1 MNIKLLITDLD
12 NTLYDWVS
20 FYSASFMA
28 MVNAISGETGINK
41 MTLLDEYKS
50 IHRKYKN
57 TEQPFATLDVPS
69 IQKYY
74 NCSDRLELNKKLSYA
89 FEAFSNKRFETL
101 KLYDG
106 VEETLRIL
114 KGNGV
119 VIVGHTESFEYNAM
133 YRLNKLGIL
142 PYFKHVYTLRDFNK
156 THPDLLSAPV
166 YHNYDDIVKHLEISQ
181 RKPNPA
187 LLTHI
192 CEKEGVDIAKSMY
205 VGDSLSKDISMA
217 QQIGMKTGWA
227 SYGRV
232 FDNEAWDIL
241 LAITHWDENDAKRE
255 KEISLM
261 YKNVK
266 PEITL
271 NNFSDILNYV

>member
-1 MNIKLLITDLD
+1 MKLLITDLD

-28 MVNAISGETGINK
+28 MVYAISSETGIEIK
-41 MTLLDEYKS
+41 KLLDEYKL

-57 TEQPFATLDVPS
+57 TEQPFATLDIPS

-74 NCSDRLELNKKLSYA
+74 NCSDKMELNKKLGYA
-89 FEAFSNKRFETL
+89 FDAFSNKRSETL
-101 KLYDG
+101 RLYDG
-106 VEETLRIL
+106 VEDTLNKL
-114 KGNGV
+114 KNNGII
-119 VIVGHTESFEYNAM
+119 IVGHTESFEYNAI
-133 YRLNKLGIL
+133 YRLNKLGVL
-142 PYFKHVYTLRDFNK
+142 PYFKHIYTLRDFNQ
-156 THPDLLSAPV
+156 THPDLISAPS
-166 YHNYDDIVKHLEISQ
+166 YSNYKDIVKHLEIHE
-181 RKPNPA
+181 RKPNPD
-187 LLTHI
+187 LLKHI
-192 CEKEGVDIAKSMY
+192 CHVEGVDVSESIY

-217 QQIGMKTGWA
+217 QKIGMKAGWA

-232 FDNEAWDIL
+232 FDNTAWDIL
-241 LAITHWDENDAKRE
+241 LAITHWDENDAQRE